1 MEFDPAELEAITTDP
16 FYLEQMEIC
25 RRLARENKATGDKNP
40 PKNITDN
47 MIEFYGSE
55 RGGNN
60 DQYGKWF
67 SNCVFARIEVD
78 GEKNNSSE
86 HYYQRRKFL
95 IDENDPIVRKW
106 CKERS
111 VKVDTQIRNN
121 QLIRDRMATLSP
133 VAVAKFGQSMRDAP
147 IRGDWEQT
155 KYSVMW
161 KALVAKFTQNPEFAE
176 KLKSTGEKVLI
187 ERAPTDAIWAVN
199 NGGLGTNML
208 GAMLMLLRSFLE

>member
-1 MEFDPAELEAITTDP
+1 MEFDPNELEAITTSP
-16 FYLEQMEIC
+16 AYLEQIEIC
-25 RRLARENKATGDKNP
+25 RRSARESKARGDKTP
-40 PKNITDN
+40 SKIITDN

-67 SNCVFARIEVD
+67 SNCVFARIDVD

-95 IDENDPIVRKW
+95 VDENDPAVRKW
-106 CKERS
+106 CRERS
-111 VKVDTQIRNN
+111 VTVDSQIRNN

-133 VAVAKFGQSMRDAP
+133 VAVAKFGQSMREAP
-147 IRGDWEQT
+147 IRGDWEQI
-155 KYSVMW
+155 KYAVMW

-176 KLKSTGEKVLI
+176 KLKSTGEKILI
-187 ERAPTDAIWAVN
+187 ERAPTDAVWAVN
-199 NGGLGTNML
+199 SSGVGNNML